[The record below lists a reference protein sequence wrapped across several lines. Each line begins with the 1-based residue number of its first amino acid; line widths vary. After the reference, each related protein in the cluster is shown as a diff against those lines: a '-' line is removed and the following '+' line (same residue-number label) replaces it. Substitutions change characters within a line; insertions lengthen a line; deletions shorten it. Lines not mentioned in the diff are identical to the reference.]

1 MDDKTLYAKLL
12 GLTAPRGVEH
22 VELKLTQ
29 GEVHIT
35 VALPPEELWVCPD
48 CLERAPIHDHRDR
61 TWRHLDTFQYKTF
74 LHARIPRLDCP
85 SHGVKQLR
93 VPWAEEGSRF
103 TALFEALAIGWML
116 QAPIAAVA
124 KQLGLSWDLAAGIQ
138 ERAVRGGLAR
148 RKSEPVANLG
158 IDETSFQRRHEYVTV
173 VNDLDRGRVLYVA
186 DDRKQTSL
194 DGYWK
199 TLSETDMAAIRGIAL
214 DMWEPYLRS
223 IHEFVPGA
231 QEKIVFDKYHVAFH
245 LNQAVDLVRREE
257 NRHLR
262 SLGSNLLKGTKF
274 DWLRHPDRFPLT
286 EWRAFSQLSALMRL
300 EDGASLGHQ
309 GIVHADL
316 RTPLPRRGAAA
327 LRKLVPMGSPIQA
340 RTDQEV
346 ALTLQR
352 HWRNIRTYF
361 THSITNAGSESMNSK
376 IQKVKAMAR
385 GFRNRERFRNAIYFH
400 CGGLDLFPRPAG
412 SQ

>member
-12 GLTAPRGVEH
+12 GLTAPWGVEH
-22 VELKLTQ
+22 VELKLAQ

-74 LHARIPRLDCP
+74 LHARIPRLECP
-85 SHGVKQLR
+85 NHGVKQLR

-138 ERAVRGGLAR
+138 DRAVRRGLAR
-148 RKSEPVANLG
+148 RKNEPVENLG
-158 IDETSFQRRHEYVTV
+158 IDETSFQKRHEYVTV

-199 TLSETDMAAIRGIAL
+199 ILSETEIAAIRGIAL

-223 IHEFVPGA
+223 IHEFVPDA

-245 LNQAVDLVRREE
+245 LNQALDLVRREE

-286 EWRAFSQLSALMRL
+286 EWRAFSQLLRSCDLKTARAWAIKESFMRIYELRYLGVVQRHFEAWFRWARRSKL
-300 EDGASLGHQ
+300 E
-309 GIVHADL
+309 
-316 RTPLPRRGAAA
+316 
-327 LRKLVPMGSPIQA
+327 PIKK
-340 RTDQEV
+340 V

-352 HWRNIRTYF
+352 HWENIRTYF
-361 THSITNAGSESMNSK
+361 THPITNAGSESMNSK

-400 CGGLDLFPRPAG
+400 CGGLDLMPRPAG